1 MRIGLVIE
9 YDGTNLHGSQLQAM
23 DRTVQGEIENVL
35 PTIFGRPIR
44 LYLASRTDAGVHGTG
59 QVGAFNTDTDLNDQK
74 IRDAINHYLPDDVAI
89 VCASKVAD
97 DFDPRRDA
105 TSREYRYSIKDRRS
119 RSPYSRLTT
128 AHVRYQLNVKAMNEA
143 AARLEGEHDFA
154 GFAGPA
160 TLPDAITV
168 RRVEETRV
176 KRNKNDVEFNIRGNA
191 FVHQQVRRMVGA
203 LVRVG
208 RTQMGIDQFQELIDR
223 AERGSAKDLAP
234 ASGLCL
240 TKVNYLGADHTGLP
254 RTARD

>member
-9 YDGTNLHGSQLQAM
+9 YDGTDLHGSQLQVT
-23 DRTVQGEIENVL
+23 DRTVQGEIEGVL

-44 LYLASRTDAGVHGTG
+44 LHLASRTDAGVHGTG
-59 QVGAFNTDTDLNDQK
+59 QVGAFNADTDLNDQK

-89 VCASKVAD
+89 VCASRVAD

-105 TSREYRYSIKDRRS
+105 TSREYTYTIKDRRS
-119 RSPYSRLTT
+119 RSPYSRFRV
-128 AHVRYQLNVKAMNEA
+128 AHIRQRLDEKAMNEA
-143 AARLEGEHDFA
+143 AARLKGEHDFA
-154 GFAGPA
+154 AFAGPA

-168 RRVEETRV
+168 RRVEETGV
-176 KRNKNDVEFNIRGNA
+176 ERNGDEVEFNIRGNA

-208 RTQMGIDQFQELIDR
+208 RSQMVIDQFQELIDR
-223 AERGSAKDLAP
+223 AERGHAKDLAP

-240 TKVNYLGADHTGLP
+240 TKVNYPGADETGLP